1 MLKKH
6 QHIEPLGIAVLD
18 NQGNLSFPP
27 KTTIVEAR
35 KLLGR
40 KYSHLTDTQVQEI
53 VVTLTLLARNT
64 LKL

>member
-1 MLKKH
+1 MNESYKLRS
-6 QHIEPLGIAVLD
+6 E
-18 NQGNLSFPP
+18 P

-40 KYSHLTDTQVQEI
+40 KFKHLDDNQVQEI
-53 VVTLTLLARNT
+53 IVTLTLLAKNS